1 MPNAFNFAASPFDCL
16 NLDEQRLV
24 QDSVD
29 IAYFP
34 EGAVVLEV
42 GAAPTHLFI
51 PIKGYVTQTEGDE
64 VLATYGPDDSFDGR
78 GLVAGRVSSRFV
90 AAQEVVAYQLARA
103 TVKEL
108 IARNTTFGALLF
120 SDIGHKLSALAQRPD
135 QHERQSLTLA
145 RVDAAYL
152 RPAHTVE
159 AGCDIVSVVRLF
171 QAQRT
176 TSVLVTGLAGG
187 LGIFTNTTLQ
197 RAILDGRPLDRLA
210 VGELASRP
218 VVTVRASD
226 QLGDAMALLLRERV
240 HRVVVLDDEEKG
252 GGVRGILEALD
263 LFSFLAN
270 HSHLIT
276 VQIEQAQDLPAL
288 AQAAAQI
295 TRLIAALHRGGTRIG
310 LMAKLVQQLNA
321 RLFERAWSM
330 VAPAELVA
338 HSCLFVMGSEGR
350 GEQLLKTDQDN
361 GLLLRDGYTAPHDLD
376 AICQRFSDVLERFGY
391 PECPGRIML
400 SNPDWR
406 GTASEF
412 TRRVRQ
418 WLLLP
423 EARQPDEP
431 RHLPRRAR
439 GGGRRRAAGRCA
451 ARPDGA
457 GHRQRRP
464 GRALCRGGP
473 AVRQRRR
480 LVEPA
485 ARPGRRCAPDQPE
498 EGRHL
503 PDRARRAQPG
513 AGAARH
519 CDRHGRARGR
529 AGGRRH
535 AGRPARRG
543 AGREPA
549 LFDGAAPEGRAGRGR
564 HRPRRHRQRRSAAP
578 EQPGAR
584 PAQGRADGG
593 QALQGAAAPAP
604 AAGRA
609 VKAATGPRRW
619 LAQLLRRWRL
629 YHLADP
635 AYAFLFDPP
644 PPGEWVA
651 LDCETTGLNVRSDE
665 IIAIGAVR
673 IVGNRILTSQR
684 LELLVRPGRDVPAE
698 SVRIHR
704 LRSRD
709 VAQGLPLDEAMDRLL
724 HFIGSRPLVG
734 YYLEFDVAMLNRA
747 LWPLLGMGLPQQK
760 IEVSALYYDH
770 KFRQLPPYQQQAN
783 ADIDLRFATLMNDLD
798 LPQREAH
805 DALNDAVMAA
815 LAFVKLRHL
824 RAATEA
830 RAVPG
835 SHCPSAPRIQAKS
848 ASNGGQ
854 SRVGSSLFRSEW
866 APARPSRASR
876 GNKKPGVVAR
886 FAGGSAGVCP
896 LRPRVRALAWWCRA
910 QWPEA
915 PEAPKPVSE
924 RTCCAGKAARS
935 RAALALRSVIENS
948 HTPMKPIAI
957 ENSAGE
963 V

>member
-16 NLDEQRLV
+16 SLDEQRLV

-42 GAAPTHLFI
+42 GAVPTHLFI

-152 RPAHTVE
+152 RPAHTVD

-276 VQIEQAQDLPAL
+276 VQIEQAQDLQAL

-321 RLFERAWSM
+321 RLFERAWGM

-361 GLLLRDGYTAPHDLD
+361 GLLLRDGYTAPHELD

-400 SNPDWR
+400 SNPEWR

-423 EARQPDEP
+423 EGDSLMNLAIFLDA
-431 RHLPRRAR
+431 HAVA
-439 GGGRRRAAGRCA
+439 GDAALL
-451 ARPDGA
+451 A
-457 GHRQRRP
+457 G
-464 GRALCRGGP
+464 
-473 AVRQRRR
+473 V
-480 LVEPA
+480 
-485 ARPGRRCAPDQPE
+485 
-498 EGRHL
+498 
-503 PDRARRAQPG
+503 
-513 AGAARH
+513 
-519 CDRHGRARGR
+519 
-529 AGGRRH
+529 
-535 AGRPARRG
+535 RRG
-543 AGREPA
+543 LMA
-549 LFDGAAPEGRAGRGR
+549 L
-564 HRPRRHRQRRSAAP
+564 
-578 EQPGAR
+578 
-584 PAQGRADGG
+584 
-593 QALQGAAAPAP
+593 
-604 AAGRA
+604 
-609 VKAATGPRRW
+609 AT
-619 LAQLLRRWRL
+619 
-629 YHLADP
+629 D
-635 AYAFLFDPP
+635 
-644 PPGEWVA
+644 
-651 LDCETTGLNVRSDE
+651 N
-665 IIAIGAVR
+665 
-673 IVGNRILTSQR
+673 
-684 LELLVRPGRDVPAE
+684 
-698 SVRIHR
+698 
-704 LRSRD
+704 
-709 VAQGLPLDEAMDRLL
+709 
-724 HFIGSRPLVG
+724 
-734 YYLEFDVAMLNRA
+734 
-747 LWPLLGMGLPQQK
+747 
-760 IEVSALYYDH
+760 
-770 KFRQLPPYQQQAN
+770 
-783 ADIDLRFATLMNDLD
+783 
-798 LPQREAH
+798 
-805 DALNDAVMAA
+805 DAL
-815 LAFVKLRHL
+815 
-824 RAATEA
+824 
-830 RAVPG
+830 
-835 SHCPSAPRIQAKS
+835 
-848 ASNGGQ
+848 
-854 SRVGSSLFRSEW
+854 
-866 APARPSRASR
+866 
-876 GNKKPGVVAR
+876 VAR
-886 FAGGSAGVCP
+886 FAAAALQFDNGGGWWNRLLGLGDDVRQISLKKAGIFPIVHG
-896 LRPRVRALAWWCRA
+896 VRSLALARRVTA
-910 QWPEA
+910 TGTA
-915 PEAPKPVSE
+915 E
-924 RTCCAGKAARS
+924 RV
-935 RAALALRSVIENS
+935 AALAADGTLDARLGEELVESLHFLMGLRL
-948 HTPMKPIAI
+948 K
-957 ENSAGE
+957 AGLAE
-963 V
+963 VDTGRAVTGNVDPQRLSSLERDLLKDALTVVKRFKALLHQRLRLDAL